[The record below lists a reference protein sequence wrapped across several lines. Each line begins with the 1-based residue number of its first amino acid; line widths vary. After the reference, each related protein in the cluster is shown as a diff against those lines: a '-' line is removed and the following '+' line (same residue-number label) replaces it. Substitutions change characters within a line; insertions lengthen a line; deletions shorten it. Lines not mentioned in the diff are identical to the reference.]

1 MQDQA
6 VCNDMLNDM
15 SRMAR
20 LTVAL
25 RTSVL
30 MSKPTERLYSRTL
43 KKTSTRY
50 RRSCTRNIR
59 CRHNA
64 HSCARCI
71 NPGSFAESWQA

>member
-1 MQDQA
+1 MILD
-6 VCNDMLNDM
+6 NDVLNNM

-50 RRSCTRNIR
+50 RRSCTQQY
-59 CRHNA
+59 
-64 HSCARCI
+64 SVSSQ
-71 NPGSFAESWQA
+71 GS